1 MPKKNDL
8 CYCCSQIEFKICC
21 EPFLKGKQIPNTPEL
36 LMRSRYTAFCLTDM
50 VYVQKTMQGKALQN
64 FNLRESLSHTK
75 KCKWTSLKIIS
86 TSVDGDVGAVEFIAD
101 FSMFGKAHCLHEK
114 SEFHF
119 NNGRWYYVTGIILQ

>member
-64 FNLRESLSHTK
+64 FNLPVTTELIQHPLLIEKIQSDK
-75 KCKWTSLKIIS
+75 KN
-86 TSVDGDVGAVEFIAD
+86 EFNIIAD
-101 FSMFGKAHCLHEK
+101 KNTQIVDSFKFSAIPVTII
-114 SEFHF
+114 F
-119 NNGRWYYVTGIILQ
+119 NRG